1 VHVVDAMTSRVST
14 PSHHQRGRASAVIA
28 SDLDLRGIG
37 KSFDR
42 TPVLTDISL
51 RIAPGEV
58 VCLLGPSGCGKS
70 TLLRIIA
77 GIEELSS
84 GSLLM
89 DGQIVSDS
97 RTSLP
102 PERRGIG
109 MVFQDYAL
117 FPQMTVLQNVA
128 FGLRRLAS
136 RDRQPAAE
144 QALGSV
150 GLLAKANDYPSMLS
164 GGEQQRVALARALA
178 PRPRVLLMDEPFSNL
193 DARMRDAVREDTV
206 RLLRETRAT
215 CILVTHDPEEAMRV
229 ADRIM
234 LLRQGR
240 IVQVGKPEALY
251 NAPID
256 LEAARFFCDLN
267 EIPCQIVA
275 GVAETPVGRFE
286 AAGRPDGAGLIC
298 VRPPGFIV
306 GEAGQGTRAR
316 IRSSRYLG
324 VVHHVE
330 LVLEGLDAPVRAR
343 MRHAHALKA
352 GQDIGITI
360 NPDEVL
366 VFGGRPA

>member
-1 VHVVDAMTSRVST
+1 MHVQDVMTSDPA
-14 PSHHQRGRASAVIA
+14 PSQTMQRGRASAVIA

-37 KSFDR
+37 KSFDQLR
-42 TPVLTDISL
+42 VLSDISI
-51 RIAPGEV
+51 RIAPAEV

-77 GIEELSS
+77 GIEQASE
-84 GSLLM
+84 GALLM
-89 DGQIVSDS
+89 DGQVVSDAKGA
-97 RTSLP
+97 LP
-102 PERRGIG
+102 PEQRGIG

-117 FPQMTVLQNVA
+117 FPQMTVLENVS
-128 FGLRRLAS
+128 FGLRGIS
-136 RDRQPAAE
+136 SQDRKQAAG
-144 QALGSV
+144 QALASV
-150 GLLAKANDYPSMLS
+150 GLTGRADAYPSMLS

-193 DARMRDAVREDTV
+193 DARMRDSVREDTV

-229 ADRIM
+229 ADRIV
-234 LLRQGR
+234 LLRAGR

-251 NAPID
+251 DAPVD

-267 EIPCQIVA
+267 EIPCRIV
-275 GVAETPVGRFE
+275 GGMAESALGRFK
-286 AAGRPDGAGLIC
+286 ADALPDGQGMVC
-298 VRPPGFIV
+298 VRPPGFV
-306 GEAGQGTRAR
+306 VVEPGRGVRAR
-316 IRSSRYLG
+316 VRSSRFLG

-343 MRHAHALKA
+343 MRQAHALKA
-352 GQDIGITI
+352 GQEIGIEI

-366 VFGGRPA
+366 VFADRPA